1 MKKGKMLGTDEKPTM
16 TFRKSIY
23 GKSSEWGGKGAKPR
37 AFAYTKEYKDNFER
51 IFGEHKSS
59 KSSSDQISVRGFSGA
74 LYTIQYLKSPAF
86 NNNRE

>member
-1 MKKGKMLGTDEKPTM
+1 MKKGKMLGTDEKPAM

-59 KSSSDQISVRGFSGA
+59 KSSSD
-74 LYTIQYLKSPAF
+74 
-86 NNNRE
+86 